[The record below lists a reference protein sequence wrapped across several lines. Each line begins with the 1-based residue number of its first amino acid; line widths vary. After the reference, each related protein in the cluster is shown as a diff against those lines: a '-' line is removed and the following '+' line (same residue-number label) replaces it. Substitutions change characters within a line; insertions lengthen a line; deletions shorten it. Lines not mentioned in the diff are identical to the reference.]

1 MARRLLG
8 DTELLL
14 IMAAAQQ
21 EFAQL
26 LTVPQQLQ
34 PGKPSH
40 QLLLLLLAHKL
51 LLWWVEAHR
60 LWLLNPDRETLA
72 TALTAAAAE
81 GYYGYHMQATELAA
95 AIVMPPGPKGTP
107 EMYLTMAEVRDDC

>member
-1 MARRLLG
+1 MQLLAKLLSARRRARLWAQPEYVGRVAATVDAARAVLKHPSLHANPVASGKMARRLLG

-60 LWLLNPDRETLA
+60 L
-72 TALTAAAAE
+72 
-81 GYYGYHMQATELAA
+81 
-95 AIVMPPGPKGTP
+95 
-107 EMYLTMAEVRDDC
+107 